1 MSSFKRA
8 DRVADL
14 IRSEI
19 SEIFSRRLKDPR
31 IGAITVTDVRI
42 SDDLKIARIYFVLL
56 GKDECS
62 PGVKEG
68 LKSAGGFLRKEL
80 GKRLQLNAV
89 PQLIFSYDD
98 SFVQGSR
105 IEKLLAEVKAREE
118 NNVEQD

>member
-1 MSSFKRA
+1 MNSFKRA

-31 IGAITVTDVRI
+31 IGAITVTDVRLT
-42 SDDLKIARIYFVLL
+42 DDLKTARIYFVLL

-62 PGVKEG
+62 PEVKEG
-68 LKSAGGFLRKEL
+68 LKSAGGFLRREL

-105 IEKLLAEVKAREE
+105 IEKLLAEVKTREGSD
-118 NNVEQD
+118 VEQN